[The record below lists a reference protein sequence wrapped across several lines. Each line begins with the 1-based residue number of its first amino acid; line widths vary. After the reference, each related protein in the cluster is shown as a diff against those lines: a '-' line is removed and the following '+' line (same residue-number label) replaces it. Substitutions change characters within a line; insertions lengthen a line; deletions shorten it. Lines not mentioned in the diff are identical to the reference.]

1 MTFFHTFIGHFF
13 YIETSSPRQ
22 PGDVALLES
31 PDYPASN
38 ENQCFAFYYHMLGNH
53 IGELNV
59 YIKQGLDN
67 DLVWSKN
74 DTQGNVWHKA
84 QIQLS
89 PMVDTFKVILVF
101 CFIHNSIFL
110 R

>member
-1 MTFFHTFIGHFF
+1 
-13 YIETSSPRQ
+13 
-22 PGDVALLES
+22 
-31 PDYPASN
+31 
-38 ENQCFAFYYHMLGNH
+38 MLGNH

-101 CFIHNSIFL
+101 CFIHNSMSSLIQKTIKVVKKIKISYVALNASSFSTTAIYEGTL
-110 R
+110 